1 MIVNVKNTPQSSLP
15 AGRQALEKDVVDM
28 KIKITKKLIR
38 QIEAE
43 AKKYF
48 QKASGCHDWTHVE
61 RVRDLAMQIG
71 RKEKADLGILE
82 LAALLHDI
90 HKPEEMRS
98 KGKFCHAG
106 RGAKTARIILKK
118 HGAEESVINS
128 IAHCI
133 VSHRTRNN
141 NVPET
146 IEAKVLR
153 DADKLDGIGAIGVAR
168 DFQFAGYIAAR
179 LSEVKL
185 LYTGR
190 EMELARRGK
199 RVDYTKDDSALLEYE
214 LNMKK
219 VKDNLLTK
227 EGRRIGKER
236 HKFMEKFF
244 ERFWE
249 EVAAEK

>member
-1 MIVNVKNTPQSSLP
+1 MKIVNFDIEM
-15 AGRQALEKDVVDM
+15 GKD
-28 KIKITKKLIR
+28 KITKNLIR

-61 RVRDLAMQIG
+61 RVRALALKIG
-71 RKEKADLGILE
+71 KKEKADLGILE

-98 KGKFCHAG
+98 KGKFCHAEK
-106 RGAKTARIILKK
+106 GALTAKKILKK
-118 HGAEESVINS
+118 YGAGESVANEV
-128 IAHCI
+128 AHCI
-133 VSHRTRNN
+133 ISHRTRNN
-141 NVPET
+141 NLPET

-153 DADKLDGIGAIGVAR
+153 DSDKLDSIGAIGIAR

-179 LSEVKL
+179 LPEVKM

-190 EMELARRGK
+190 ERELMESGK
-199 RVDYTKDDSALLEYE
+199 KFDYTKDDSALLEYE

-219 VKDNLLTK
+219 VKDKLLTK

-236 HKFMEKFF
+236 HRFMEKFF

-249 EVAAEK
+249 EARVEK

>member
-1 MIVNVKNTPQSSLP
+1 
-15 AGRQALEKDVVDM
+15 M
-28 KIKITKKLIR
+28 KIKIIKNLIR
-38 QIEAE
+38 QIEIE

-48 QKASGCHDWTHVE
+48 QKVSGCHDWTHVE
-61 RVRDLAMQIG
+61 RVRILALKIG
-71 RKEKADLGILE
+71 KKENADLRILE

-90 HKPEEMRS
+90 HKPAEMRS
-98 KGKFCHAG
+98 KGKFCHAEK
-106 RGAKTARIILKK
+106 GAITARKILEKY
-118 HGAEESVINS
+118 GVGENVANNV
-128 IAHCI
+128 AHCI

-141 NVPET
+141 NIPET

-153 DADKLDGIGAIGVAR
+153 DADKLDGIGAIGIAR

-179 LSEVKL
+179 LSEVKM

-190 EMELARRGK
+190 EKELARRGK

-219 VKDNLLTK
+219 VKDKLLTK
-227 EGRRIGKER
+227 EGKRIGKER
-236 HKFMEKFF
+236 HEFMEKFF

-249 EVAAEK
+249 EVRAEK

>member
-1 MIVNVKNTPQSSLP
+1 MQTEI
-15 AGRQALEKDVVDM
+15 
-28 KIKITKKLIR
+28 IKKLIAGDATDIWSGELLLIK

-61 RVRDLAMQIG
+61 RVRALALKIG
-71 RKEKADLGILE
+71 KKEKADLGILE

-98 KGKFCHAG
+98 KGKFCHAE

-118 HGAEESVINS
+118 YGAGESIINEV
-128 IAHCI
+128 AHCI
-133 VSHRTRNN
+133 ASHRTRNN
-141 NVPET
+141 NNPET
-146 IEAKVLR
+146 VEAKVLR
-153 DADKLDGIGAIGVAR
+153 DADKLDGIGAIGIAR

-179 LSEVKL
+179 LSEVKM

-190 EMELARRGK
+190 EREQVKSGRRF
-199 RVDYTKDDSALLEYE
+199 DYTKDDSALLEYE

-219 VKDNLLTK
+219 VKDKLLTK
-227 EGRRIGKER
+227 EGKRIGGAR

-249 EVAAEK
+249 EVKAGK